1 MKCFVV
7 LPVILAVGL
16 GYSPP
21 ETAEVVAA
29 KQEFFRAYQQQLAAA
44 SASSPNARF
53 NGASAPA
60 APPVSYES
68 YAPAAPAAQPVSYAA
83 QGGAPNYNDGLTY
96 PEAEPY
102 VHQEPAYDPSSETYT
117 PRRYSQGAPAAPAPS
132 RSYAPAP
139 AAQTYAPAPQS
150 YAPAAPAQLAYPAVP
165 ANVPAQSYA
174 PAAPA
179 ASYGG
184 GQLAG
189 HLAGQGAGLNYD
201 SRVWNNQCYNN
212 LGNGVE
218 CRKLGGN
225 PQY

>member
-1 MKCFVV
+1 MLPFQVV

-60 APPVSYES
+60 APAARPVSYES

-102 VHQEPAYDPSSETYT
+102 VHQV
-117 PRRYSQGAPAAPAPS
+117 
-132 RSYAPAP
+132 
-139 AAQTYAPAPQS
+139 QTS
-150 YAPAAPAQLAYPAVP
+150 NELFQLRNRVYRLREYP
-165 ANVPAQSYA
+165 
-174 PAAPA
+174 
-179 ASYGG
+179 
-184 GQLAG
+184 
-189 HLAGQGAGLNYD
+189 
-201 SRVWNNQCYNN
+201 
-212 LGNGVE
+212 
-218 CRKLGGN
+218 
-225 PQY
+225 